1 MKTKKIGDIIA
12 DLRKERNIRQDELAE
27 YVGVTAQAVSKW
39 ENGGMPDCELLP
51 KIADFFGVSVDML
64 FGREISDYKDVHT
77 AVGEMLMTE
86 EEKERFAVMFD
97 LCWTMEKA
105 LFGGKYKGKELEDIG
120 TCGKPRCY
128 STVQTDEGYTMMG
141 LSKDLPYFLLVPE
154 CKDKETALFKGI
166 DYVSLFA
173 DLSQKDVFEALIFL
187 YKRKSNKLFTPELL
201 VKALSVT
208 PTRAAEILDILIKY
222 KQISTQKMEINNT
235 EETLYRLLPS
245 PSFYSL
251 LIFAREFIDKPT
263 NFNHYMGNRTAPY
276 LA

>member
-64 FGREISDYKDVHT
+64 FGRELSDYKDVHA

-86 EEKERFAVMFD
+86 EEKACFTVMFD

-120 TCGKPRCY
+120 TCGKPRWY

-166 DYVSLFA
+166 DYISLFA

-201 VKALSVT
+201 VKAISVT
-208 PTRAAEILDILIKY
+208 PTRATEILDILVKY
-222 KQISTQKMEINNT
+222 KQISTQKMEINDA

>member
-105 LFGGKYKGKELEDIG
+105 LFGGKYKGKDLEDIG

-173 DLSQKDVFEALIFL
+173 DLSHKDVFEALIFL

-201 VKALSVT
+201 VKALSIT
-208 PTRAAEILDILIKY
+208 PTRATEILDILVKY
-222 KQISTQKMEINNT
+222 KQISTQKMEINDT

-251 LIFAREFIDKPT
+251 LIFAREFIDKPI

>member
-1 MKTKKIGDIIA
+1 MKTKKMGEIIA

-51 KIADFFGVSVDML
+51 KIADFFSVSVDML
-64 FGREISDYKDVHT
+64 FGRELSDYKDVHT
-77 AVGEMLMTE
+77 AVGEMFMTE
-86 EEKERFAVMFD
+86 EKEERFAVMFD
-97 LCWTMEKA
+97 LCWTMETA
-105 LFGGKYKGKELEDIG
+105 LSGNNATKKTLEDVG
-120 TCGKPRCY
+120 AGKTRFY
-128 STVQTDEGYTMMG
+128 STVQTDQGYTMMG
-141 LSKDLPYFLLVPE
+141 LSKALPYFLLVPE
-154 CKDKETALFKGI
+154 CEDKETALFKGI

-187 YKRKSNKLFTPELL
+187 YRRKTNQLFTPELL

-208 PTRAAEILDILIKY
+208 PERASEILDILIKY
-222 KQISTQKMEINNT
+222 KQLSTQKLEINDT
-235 EETLYRLLPS
+235 EETTYRFSPS

-263 NFNHYMGNRTAPY
+263 SFYNFVQERRVPY

>member
-97 LCWTMEKA
+97 LCWTME
-105 LFGGKYKGKELEDIG
+105 
-120 TCGKPRCY
+120 
-128 STVQTDEGYTMMG
+128 
-141 LSKDLPYFLLVPE
+141 
-154 CKDKETALFKGI
+154 
-166 DYVSLFA
+166 
-173 DLSQKDVFEALIFL
+173 
-187 YKRKSNKLFTPELL
+187 
-201 VKALSVT
+201 
-208 PTRAAEILDILIKY
+208 
-222 KQISTQKMEINNT
+222 
-235 EETLYRLLPS
+235 
-245 PSFYSL
+245 
-251 LIFAREFIDKPT
+251 
-263 NFNHYMGNRTAPY
+263 
-276 LA
+276 